1 MKSFIAAKNQS
12 YHMIKLENIFLPS
25 WESYLEC
32 NRIQNN
38 KLKLA
43 KKKRERETQNSE
55 MAKEDE
61 DGQAKFDDDSHMLA
75 DGCCWFFFERCK
87 TCTELLLE
95 SSGWAGNTFFL
106 FLFVARTYMKTLNK
120 QKPNP

>member
-1 MKSFIAAKNQS
+1 
-12 YHMIKLENIFLPS
+12 MIKLENIFLPS

-43 KKKRERETQNSE
+43 KKKRKEGETQNSE

-61 DGQAKFDDDSHMLA
+61 DGQAKFEDDSHMLA
-75 DGCCWFFFERCK
+75 YGYSFLIVFVFFERCK
-87 TCTELLLE
+87 TCALKLLE
-95 SSGWAGNTFFL
+95 SCGWAGNTFFFFF
-106 FLFVARTYMKTLNK
+106 FLLLLELTWKHLNK